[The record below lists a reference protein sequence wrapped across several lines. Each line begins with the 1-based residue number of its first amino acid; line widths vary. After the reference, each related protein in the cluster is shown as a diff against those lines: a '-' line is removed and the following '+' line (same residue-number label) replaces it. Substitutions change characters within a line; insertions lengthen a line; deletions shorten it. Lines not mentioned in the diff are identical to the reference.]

1 MTRVILIGDKITFD
15 DGPTISFNIT
25 DKPVKTPKCQQQPS
39 LNPTQLKLVMNFMEQ
54 GEQSPLNSNYFLG
67 SSRQL
72 FFTGWIVHK
81 IEILKNYCSSTTL
94 NNTNP

>member
-39 LNPTQLKLVMNFMEQ
+39 LNPTQLKLVMNFVEQ
-54 GEQSPLNSNYFLG
+54 GE
-67 SSRQL
+67 
-72 FFTGWIVHK
+72 
-81 IEILKNYCSSTTL
+81 
-94 NNTNP
+94 